1 MKLVL
6 YLTLVVLVASSCD
19 STEVTQKN
27 NVKLIENY
35 ISAVENKDYDTMAS
49 LLADS
54 YVGIGPSV
62 SDTTTRNLA
71 LAAWKSNSAELYE
84 SIKYSK
90 SRVFPITVKDGDYP
104 GEWVSNFALLT
115 VNYKNGK
122 SVQLLANTSY
132 KIKDGKITNSFT
144 FYNEADALEQLD
156 YVFIDL
162 NDLNN

>member
-1 MKLVL
+1 MKLFLSFVL
-6 YLTLVVLVASSCD
+6 CVALLTSCD
-19 STEVTQKN
+19 STKATQESN
-27 NVKLIENY
+27 LKLIESY
-35 ISAVENKDYDTMAS
+35 ISAVENNEYETMAS
-49 LLADS
+49 LLAND

-62 SDTTTRNLA
+62 SDTTTKELA
-71 LAAWKSNSAELYE
+71 LAAWKTNSAELYE
-84 SIKYSK
+84 SIKYTK
-90 SRVFPITVKDGDYP
+90 SRIFPITVKDGDYP

-132 KIKDGKITNSFT
+132 KIENGKITNSFT

-162 NDLNN
+162 NDLND